1 MSISILASDLRK
13 SSSSYKELFNDG
25 TLTVYSIN
33 NKFEV
38 NCGSTH
44 TVCASL
50 KEVAEKVDSLPLHIY
65 AKTSDSVV
73 SEIKNKL
80 AKHYRFE
87 VIASKNEKETTVH
100 TVEGTKEVIANSL
113 TGMVNANVM
122 EMVPGRRYSC
132 NGSVFGGDYML
143 LIPVTVD
150 EGFDFDVTGK
160 MYEPQVVGKGTVMT
174 GVNPIGGE
182 SFSILIDEVYPNGAF
197 KDSEGKIYSKEDAE
211 LYKFQQGQPIS
222 EDESQ
227 NFSEPSESLFESE
240 DLPSYNPTGEVAELA
255 PNFTD
260 LSNYDNIL
268 SASAG
273 ILADFMKTAKGVAY
287 IDRSSLNKIRV
298 SAINKEGKATD
309 GEVEWNVRLS
319 SPKYRRSSQ
328 ITVPLVMKA
337 GSIDLGT
344 EFITSTGAKMPLTV
358 EALSNHLGELVDDDF
373 TFSVKGSVYPSTL
386 HNDSDIDF
394 VVKSSIDKRALDFSS
409 ILPILQSEK
418 FLDDQEV
425 QNVLRLSLSAE
436 EDATQLYETISKK
449 LKDENFRKLFQDVA
463 DEEKVHVGEFEA
475 LLDMVDPTNKELTE
489 KGKEEAE
496 SKVTETETKK
506 EETDKVKESSMNK
519 KAKGWDVYLKDK
531 LIDTVFDDSDDAE
544 DVKRSL
550 INHDGYDPAIEVRGS
565 KKIAYKYNVE
575 KLNRKFYITVTK
587 QNNEKELANYL
598 ERVSGWFGSF
608 EYIDNPT
615 SDVILISND
624 NKELLNK
631 LKTSLEKDG
640 YECSDIKDN
649 KQASKKTADYDS
661 FRDYCRTLTDR
672 QVLNVMEKE
681 KEASQWDDDR
691 REDYLAAKAEADAR
705 GILASKKTASYNLIN
720 DTEIENYGEA
730 IANYWDVYPNNKVL
744 DEKGYYVG
752 EWQLFTNLDG
762 NKYLVITDNK
772 GDVLEKA
779 DEEIKNGYEGID
791 LRAHWASKKTANKAD
806 YSGRYITL
814 KELDNGNLSLT
825 LTKEGEEELLDKG
838 ENINEDEK
846 LLQELLEDA
855 FGNGWTYIYPEQ
867 IDALTNA
874 PIIGY
879 DVEID
884 DKGVLVNVDK
894 VWWYPDYQIKNPIE
908 VMLRDGSVEFISAD
922 KNGTDKTSKKTA
934 AYGEKLPLENP
945 EEYAADL
952 ESSIQAIF
960 PEGDVSV
967 RYSENLTYSIMV
979 TFTSKTTYTNNIAE
993 NDPAFTRIFI
1003 YGRGDKLQA
1012 EMTQGGLRVKPSDPK
1027 SYFAFEKH
1035 PDVKFRKKT
1044 GTPDQVKD
1052 HILNYFE
1059 NLKTVIDSLGTED
1072 VKITENKETPVE
1084 ASKKTAA
1091 DNRNNKSTIFSTWM
1105 FTVGDAIM
1113 ETISDGNAEEN
1124 KDEVRAT
1131 VVDYDW
1137 KPLYDKGMTVD
1148 EAVKHF
1154 LGEKTSSVKVKG
1166 SAPAFTVGVVNI
1178 NENASFTKKQAEDL
1192 FNGVGKI
1199 INYEE
1204 SEEDHIVEFGISVDS
1219 IANLKQVAIIADAN
1233 NFILDSVS
1241 KGNWGTFAENHGDL
1255 ENNVAFINEALGEKT
1270 AKKTAASPAQIDM
1283 LANSFVSNMKMYKED
1298 IDNGTLTVIERA
1310 IELVMDD
1317 ASWKGYP
1324 KFSDSNKK
1332 EVKDKIIKG
1341 MTEIGFDTLQAEE
1354 AVSVLDEAFKTYQAA
1369 KEPETK
1375 VAYTSDGSD
1384 ITETAQEVM
1393 DIDSNTW
1400 IKNGWQQG
1408 RDVKIDVLKEA
1419 LKGISAKVTDKD
1431 IEVLEDYNFY
1441 SAVEAINQLKGKK

>member
-150 EGFDFDVTGK
+150 EGFDFDVSGK

-174 GVNPIGGE
+174 GINPIGGE

-222 EDESQ
+222 EEESQ

-358 EALSNHLGELVDDDF
+358 EALSTHLGELVDDDF
-373 TFSVKGSVYPSTL
+373 MFNVRGSVYPSTL

-496 SKVTETETKK
+496 AKVTETETKK

-565 KKIAYKYNVE
+565 KKTADVDTTEIGDGQTPNKYWVSTSSDFLANTKE
-575 KLNRKFYITVTK
+575 EPSMFNWASEIERLGFKPSDKSETFGPFDTFKEAKNKYDELFSQIGNEPTEDGINTVTI
-587 QNNEKELANYL
+587 ED
-598 ERVSGWFGSF
+598 RISGEIYAGG
-608 EYIDNPT
+608 
-615 SDVILISND
+615 
-624 NKELLNK
+624 LNG
-631 LKTSLEKDG
+631 T
-640 YECSDIKDN
+640 
-649 KQASKKTADYDS
+649 ASKFGYKFFIEEFDGTRYS
-661 FRDYCRTLTDR
+661 
-672 QVLNVMEKE
+672 KE
-681 KEASQWDDDR
+681 Q
-691 REDYLAAKAEADAR
+691 LGDAF
-705 GILASKKTASYNLIN
+705 ASKKTASYNLIN

-825 LTKEGEEELLDKG
+825 LTKDGEEELLDKG

-879 DVEID
+879 DVDID

-945 EEYAADL
+945 EAYAADL
-952 ESSIQAIF
+952 ESSIQSIF
-960 PEGDVSV
+960 PEGKVSV
-967 RYSENLTYSIMV
+967 RYDENLAYSI
-979 TFTSKTTYTNNIAE
+979 TIRFTSKSTYENNIAQ
-993 NDPAFTRIFI
+993 NDPAYTLMFI
-1003 YGRGDKLQA
+1003 YGRGNKLEVTMQI
-1012 EMTQGGLRVKPSDPK
+1012 GGLVVKPSDPK
-1027 SYFAFEKH
+1027 SPFAFERH

-1044 GTPDQVKD
+1044 GTPEQVKT

-1059 NLKTVIDSLGTED
+1059 NLKTVIDSLGIED
-1072 VKITENKETPVE
+1072 VKVTEEKETAVE

-1113 ETISDGNAEEN
+1113 ETASEDN
-1124 KDEVRAT
+1124 KDGVRET
-1131 VVDYDW
+1131 VVEYDW

-1283 LANSFVSNMKMYKED
+1283 LANSFVSNMKMYKEE

-1317 ASWKGYP
+1317 ASWEGYH

-1332 EVKDKIIKG
+1332 AVKDKIIKG

-1431 IEVLEDYNFY
+1431 LEVLEDYNFH